1 MLNKSFASLYKLG
14 DSQVSMAVPN
24 FLSSDSG
31 LQILH
36 SALRF
41 RSFTPPDG
49 CVYGDKDGCVYGDK
63 ECHSKQ
69 PLVVILSTL
78 SLSFRAKRR
87 IWYRRPSETASPD
100 MDPVR
105 RDVAGLTSLRI
116 RQQFSTKIS
125 VPRLFPF
132 AYAGGDGIHPGRGR
146 WRTGDMH
153 RRPSIYAPSIIG
165 EHISTKMSRYARLTL
180 DIRFLRHHQGAYLL

>member
-1 MLNKSFASLYKLG
+1 
-14 DSQVSMAVPN
+14 
-24 FLSSDSG
+24 
-31 LQILH
+31 
-36 SALRF
+36 
-41 RSFTPPDG
+41 
-49 CVYGDKDGCVYGDK
+49 
-63 ECHSKQ
+63 
-69 PLVVILSTL
+69 
-78 SLSFRAKRR
+78 
-87 IWYRRPSETASPD
+87 

-153 RRPSIYAPSIIG
+153 RRPSIYAPSGIIG
-165 EHISTKMSRYARLTL
+165 EHM
-180 DIRFLRHHQGAYLL
+180 HHRGAYLHKNVEICAADPRYTLSTASSGCISPLESPAAARCVRDREPVGAPDPSLRLAASSMVTRKRLRLW